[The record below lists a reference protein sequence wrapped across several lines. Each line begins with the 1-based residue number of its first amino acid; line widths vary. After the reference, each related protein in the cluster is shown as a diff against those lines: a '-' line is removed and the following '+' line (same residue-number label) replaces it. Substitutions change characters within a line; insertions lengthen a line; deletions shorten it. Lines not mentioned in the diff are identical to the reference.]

1 MSLTQYLCC
10 FIQSQSSSVDFAAEL
25 AKRIGASIPQK
36 SKTEDE
42 NDSDNWR
49 DDVQPTS
56 KFGKCWMKEV
66 V

>member
-10 FIQSQSSSVDFAAEL
+10 FIQNPSSSVDFAAEL

-42 NDSDNWR
+42 NDNDNWR
-49 DDVQPTS
+49 DDIQPTS